1 MDGSFPI
8 PANEAERLAAL
19 RRYRILDTE
28 REDTFDRI
36 AKMAASMCGAFA
48 GSINFVDTDRVWIKA
63 GRELSQLPR
72 SESFCAHTIM
82 GDDVFVIP
90 DITKAPAF
98 RDNPIVAE
106 TGTRFYAAVPLIT
119 RDGYRIGTLCVVDT
133 KPHRG
138 LRRDQK
144 TWLVTVA
151 KLVMNE
157 LDLRREL
164 AARNEAERDLELM
177 NQLMLAIAEAPD
189 ASDAL
194 DTSVRLISIA
204 VGAVHG
210 AAFEVVPHRQTIQ
223 MIGAYRRNAAVAR
236 RDRTR
241 PTRHHRCGQQPYRR
255 GADRQS
261 ADRQ

>member
-138 LRRDQK
+138 SAPRPK
-144 TWLVTVA
+144 
-151 KLVMNE
+151 
-157 LDLRREL
+157 DLACHRGQVGD
-164 AARNEAERDLELM
+164 ERTRS
-177 NQLMLAIAEAPD
+177 PP
-189 ASDAL
+189 
-194 DTSVRLISIA
+194 R
-204 VGAVHG
+204 
-210 AAFEVVPHRQTIQ
+210 
-223 MIGAYRRNAAVAR
+223 AR
-236 RDRTR
+236 RHATR
-241 PTRHHRCGQQPYRR
+241 P
-255 GADRQS
+255 S
-261 ADRQ
+261 ATLS